1 MAINTLEE
9 KFQFSLN
16 SIYDAEHQFL
26 EAQQTLLESATAPS
40 VQASLKKH
48 IAETEQQIVNLEKVH
63 ELLGLEATRETC
75 AGAEGIVTE
84 GNTLVEQ
91 TSGVPALADLAIN
104 GSCSKVEHFEI
115 ATYRGL
121 IAGAQMMGQTEVVR
135 LLQEN
140 LTQEEN
146 TADLLEASMPELLE
160 RAMQNAST
168 SSSAAT
174 S

>member
-16 SIYDAEHQFL
+16 SIYDAENQFL
-26 EAQQTLLESATAPS
+26 QAMQTMLGSATAPK
-40 VQASLKKH
+40 VQAGLKKH
-48 IAETEQQIVNLEKVH
+48 IAETEQQIVNLERVH
-63 ELLGLEATRETC
+63 ELLGFEANRETC
-75 AGAEGIVTE
+75 VAAEGLVEE
-84 GNTLVEQ
+84 GNTLLTE
-91 TSGVPALADLAIN
+91 TEAVPALADLAIT

-121 IAGAQMMGQTEVVR
+121 IAGAQMMGQTEVVS
-135 LLQEN
+135 LLQQN

-146 TADLLEASMPELLE
+146 TADMLEASMPELLE
-160 RAMQNAST
+160 RAMQSAS
-168 SSSAAT
+168 SKSAA